1 MDYPNYQKV
10 MEQTK
15 NATRAYSQ
23 LAKELDEVDEFISDL
38 PLVPAS
44 SVDMDEGGF
53 LEPWKYNKN
62 SDLADM
68 QSPYSPHSFETYERT
83 DYMFMRK
90 TAVYQRWADYLKDP
104 SSMDEARM
112 ENTKVNIQAIFMDMS
127 NDFVHGN
134 PEADPRQALGL
145 EGRFNVITDQR
156 GVIQNES
163 NKYYGKIN
171 PYITL
176 DAGGTDPADLTS
188 VYLLIPS
195 PVGVRRIYPSKGMYT
210 GGIFYKPGE
219 WHDVQ
224 EKDKVSGKDGYTQ
237 ARVDYIHIASGLS
250 FKNRRAG
257 VRIANIDVKKL
268 DNFNRTLRFAV
279 QAIKRSGVNG
289 TIRMYANSDLI
300 PELQEYYDS
309 KKYPATY
316 EAAKPSDI
324 GNNTVVIG
332 GLPVRTCDHILS
344 TEEHI
349 A

>member
-1 MDYPNYQKV
+1 MDYLSYQKV
-10 MEQTK
+10 MEHTN

-38 PLVPAS
+38 PLVEAS
-44 SVDMDEGGF
+44 GIDMDEGGF

-68 QSPYSPHSFETYERT
+68 QSPYIPHTFETYERT
-83 DYMFMRK
+83 DYMFLRK

-104 SSMDEARM
+104 SAMDEARM
-112 ENTKVNIQAIFMDMS
+112 ENTKVNIQSIYMDMS

-156 GVIQNES
+156 GVIQNSS
-163 NKYYGKIN
+163 NKYYGKVN

-176 DAGGTDPADLTS
+176 DAGGTSDGALTS

-210 GGIFYKPGE
+210 GGIFYKPGT

-224 EKDKVSGKDGYTQ
+224 ETDAVSGKTGYTQ
-237 ARVDYIHIASGLS
+237 ARVDYIHISSGLS

-257 VRIANIDVKKL
+257 VRIANIDMSDLSKFSK
-268 DNFNRTLRFAV
+268 TLRYAV

-289 TIRMYANSDLI
+289 SIRMYANSDLI
-300 PELQEYYDS
+300 PELQEFYDS
-309 KKYPATY
+309 NKHAVTY
-316 EAAKPSDI
+316 EQAKPSDI
-324 GNNTVVIG
+324 GNNSITIG
-332 GLPVRTCDHILS
+332 GLTTRTCDHILS
-344 TEEHI
+344 TEERI
-349 A
+349 V